1 MKKPVIALT
10 SSNHQNAESCANAVE
25 HADGEPW
32 VITPEDNVSADDVLA
47 RAGALVLCG
56 GEDVHSSWYGAEPMP
71 DVEMEYN
78 AARDSL
84 EIPLLKAA
92 LNVDIPIYAICRGM
106 QVLNVALGGK
116 IIQRVDG
123 HGAYEEGGEELSQYH
138 RIYISPGS
146 KLAAVVGSGG
156 FVRVNSRHHQAIKE
170 PQKSPALLASAYSLE
185 DGYIEALESPAH
197 RWVIGVQFSPE
208 RRMEVPPH
216 FQRLFQSL
224 VERAAEGVRAAQ

>member
-10 SSNHQNAESCANAVE
+10 SNTLQYAESYADAVE
-25 HADGEPW
+25 RADGEPW
-32 VITPEDNVSADDVLA
+32 IITPDDGVSADDVLA
-47 RAGALVLCG
+47 RAGALVLCD
-56 GEDVHSSWYGAEPMP
+56 GEDVHPSRYGEEPQP
-71 DVEMEYN
+71 DVEVEYN

-92 LNVDIPIYAICRGM
+92 LDADFPIYGICRGM

-116 IIQRVDG
+116 LIQHVED
-123 HGAYEEGGEELSQYH
+123 HSAYEEGGEELPSYH

-156 FVRVNSRHHQAIKE
+156 FVRVNSRHHQGMKE
-170 PQKSPALLASAYSLE
+170 PQKSSALLASAYSLE
-185 DGYIEALESPAH
+185 DGYIEALESPGH
-197 RWVIGVQFSPE
+197 RWVIAVQFNPE
-208 RRMEVPPH
+208 RRMELPPH
-216 FQRLFQSL
+216 FDRLFQSL